1 MYLVDILAKA
11 TWENRAVDWTNEVLP
26 RVTQEAATRK
36 TAGGLLPL
44 HLAAAYKAPV
54 EVVAALLKAYPE
66 GARDRKTSTN
76 LEVGASIECQYSSEH
91 DLWCRGKISK
101 DIRGN
106 PFLSRLAFVVLYDH
120 GGGEQLLEIDRIRL
134 RNVELPLRYAAENHA
149 PADVVD
155 ALLKAYPE
163 GAGEKDEHGRL
174 PLRYAAE
181 NHAPA
186 DVVAALLKA
195 YPEGAGEK
203 DEYGRLPL
211 HYAVENQAPVEVV
224 DALLKAYPEGAKV
237 KDKDKEMSREEA
249 LMRDFESIGLGG
261 LGDDIEVTF
270 GQVTFGRLP
279 LHFAAEK
286 HASLEVIRILLA
298 AYPEAVREMDKSGRL
313 DVFKMDE
320 SGRLDVVKG
329 EPLHTVGGEGIGRLP
344 LHLALENNAPTEVVD
359 ALRDMMI
366 AVAEANLQA
375 YLDSASKREK
385 DENGQVTLHRALFE
399 GAPVGVINAIIQAY
413 PEGAREIDGNGQ
425 LPLHWA
431 FQSYNCTKLRTQN
444 KAPLDIV
451 DALAKAYPEG
461 VNMGDIQGRTPAYL
475 AAVIANPSLGDDQG
489 KTPVYL
495 TSYNE
500 KEEGRENPY
509 LDLLIDKYHAVFLSK
524 HAAMLTERE
533 KKMRALE
540 FLVLAAVLGGSAWA
554 YLVGGKNLTTT
565 CDTFYNG
572 MLLQPYLF
580 DFIAVFLFKVVQFAF
595 EEGLMPGL
603 DFLGFATGATPALAR
618 SRKSSMAALKGFV
631 GRYFSC
637 CSARAKI
644 SVESCVESGPDS
656 KQERQ
661 QGDQKQMRGSD
672 QVTLGDVYLDS
683 IPDAQNHS
691 NGEQEQG
698 ITMNPLRAN
707 VGGEAEIGV
716 DLEQGR
722 SSLHDTRATSGDDAP
737 PPPPPVSVFSSG
749 ALNEGAD
756 FDGKAVIAWSS
767 QKLYDFF
774 GETTVKAWRKKK
786 YLSAKKTDPDYRGPD
801 FWYQAPYLFL
811 YLQIIAS
818 WISFI
823 VAAVRV
829 DASLPGWAKYT
840 DFCAMIVNSG
850 IPMTLFSLYK
860 MLVLDGRRSPFEYMS
875 ELPGFSLVAYI
886 IFVPLWLLAGPV
898 ATHILPAMVIYCW
911 VIFVI
916 CWVSHSSASW
926 RHELKGR
933 NYEVLSRVFCGARA
947 NFLQY
952 HVDLLTEVSLR
963 FLFIFFFHVLFN
975 WASLVYN
982 QRAPITAQGYLDVFA
997 QDWHLRSQSQC
1008 FFNHAHETEG
1018 GLVTLFSWF

>member
-1 MYLVDILAKA
+1 
-11 TWENRAVDWTNEVLP
+11 
-26 RVTQEAATRK
+26 
-36 TAGGLLPL
+36 
-44 HLAAAYKAPV
+44 
-54 EVVAALLKAYPE
+54 
-66 GARDRKTSTN
+66 
-76 LEVGASIECQYSSEH
+76 
-91 DLWCRGKISK
+91 
-101 DIRGN
+101 
-106 PFLSRLAFVVLYDH
+106 
-120 GGGEQLLEIDRIRL
+120 
-134 RNVELPLRYAAENHA
+134 
-149 PADVVD
+149 
-155 ALLKAYPE
+155 
-163 GAGEKDEHGRL
+163 
-174 PLRYAAE
+174 
-181 NHAPA
+181 
-186 DVVAALLKA
+186 
-195 YPEGAGEK
+195 
-203 DEYGRLPL
+203 
-211 HYAVENQAPVEVV
+211 
-224 DALLKAYPEGAKV
+224 
-237 KDKDKEMSREEA
+237 
-249 LMRDFESIGLGG
+249 
-261 LGDDIEVTF
+261 
-270 GQVTFGRLP
+270 
-279 LHFAAEK
+279 
-286 HASLEVIRILLA
+286 
-298 AYPEAVREMDKSGRL
+298 
-313 DVFKMDE
+313 
-320 SGRLDVVKG
+320 
-329 EPLHTVGGEGIGRLP
+329 
-344 LHLALENNAPTEVVD
+344 
-359 ALRDMMI
+359 
-366 AVAEANLQA
+366 
-375 YLDSASKREK
+375 
-385 DENGQVTLHRALFE
+385 
-399 GAPVGVINAIIQAY
+399 
-413 PEGAREIDGNGQ
+413 
-425 LPLHWA
+425 
-431 FQSYNCTKLRTQN
+431 
-444 KAPLDIV
+444 V

-489 KTPVYL
+489 KTPFYL

-509 LDLLIDKYHAVFLSK
+509 LDLLIDKYHAVFLSTR
-524 HAAMLTERE
+524 AARLTERE

-644 SVESCVESGPDS
+644 SVESRVESGPDS

-661 QGDQKQMRGSD
+661 HGDQKQMRGSD

-698 ITMNPLRAN
+698 INMNPLRAT

-722 SSLHDTRATSGDDAP
+722 PSLHDTRATSGDDAP

-767 QKLYDFF
+767 LKLYDLF

-801 FWYQAPYLFL
+801 FWYQTPYLFL

-850 IPMTLFSLYK
+850 IPMTLFSLFK

-875 ELPGFSLVAYI
+875 ELPGFQLVAL
-886 IFVPLWLLAGPV
+886 PLWLLACPV

-911 VIFVI
+911 VIFAMYIVVPLLI
-916 CWVSHSSASW
+916 FLLVCLVSFIGVCLSVLLDLC
-926 RHELKGR
+926 ELR
-933 NYEVLSRVFCGARA
+933 EVFCGARHT
-947 NFLQY
+947 FQQY
-952 HVDLLTEVSLR
+952 NIDLLKEVSLR

-982 QRAPITAQGYLDVFA
+982 QPAPITKQGYLDVFA

-1008 FFNHAHETEG
+1008 FFNHALETEG